1 MGVWFLELYL
11 LAPLDHPPPLLPT
24 GRSIVFLNSW
34 ICRSGSDSMSVF
46 SGDSILGQ
54 NVDICNV
61 MLKNSILWIHPN
73 FVGTVFVAKFGYPG
87 TTPNLL
93 QFVLF
98 WKLSEAFRTGVIK
111 VFEKPFTVN
120 N

>member
-1 MGVWFLELYL
+1 MKRTARKKQSQEE
-11 LAPLDHPPPLLPT
+11 T
-24 GRSIVFLNSW
+24 RTCRKSEGR
-34 ICRSGSDSMSVF
+34 RSEMEKVRREK
-46 SGDSILGQ
+46 
-54 NVDICNV
+54 
-61 MLKNSILWIHPN
+61 MPWIHPN

-111 VFEKPFTVN
+111 VFEKPFTDN